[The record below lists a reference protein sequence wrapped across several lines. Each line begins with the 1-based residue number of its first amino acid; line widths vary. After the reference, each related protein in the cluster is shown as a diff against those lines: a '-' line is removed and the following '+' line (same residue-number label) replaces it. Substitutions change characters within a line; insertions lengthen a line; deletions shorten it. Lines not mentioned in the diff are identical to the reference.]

1 MIQKT
6 IEMLDGD
13 CFDLLM
19 EKVLKVMFGLIMC
32 GCFPYFLFLLLF
44 N

>member
-1 MIQKT
+1 MIRKM
-6 IEMLDGD
+6 IEMLDGE